1 VRHEEPVTTAG
12 LAAWLNLMA
21 TLKGARLLRVKGIV
35 NVAGRPVVVHVVQS
49 VIHEPV
55 TLDTWPS
62 ADRGTRIVFIT
73 RGMARSE
80 IESTLPALGLDAGG
94 RAAGTAIDPA
104 AYARF
109 VRAAAGFRA
118 PDRRLERRR

>member
-1 VRHEEPVTTAG
+1 MKFSSRHPENLKA
-12 LAAWLNLMA
+12 LA
-21 TLKGARLLRVKGIV
+21 KRLGERASTGTSKEAAAFGEVLLV
-35 NVAGRPVVVHVVQS
+35 S
-49 VIHEPV
+49 VPYH
-55 TLDTWPS
+55 
-62 ADRGTRIVFIT
+62 A
-73 RGMARSE
+73 
-80 IESTLPALGLDAGG
+80 LPALGLDAGG